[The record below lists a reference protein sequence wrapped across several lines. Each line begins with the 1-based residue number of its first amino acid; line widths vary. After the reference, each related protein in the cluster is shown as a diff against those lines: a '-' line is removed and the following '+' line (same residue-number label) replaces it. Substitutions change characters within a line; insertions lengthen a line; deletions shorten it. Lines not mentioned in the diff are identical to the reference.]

1 MGKTSFTSVGSVPVL
16 LFVFLTGLSALL
28 LVHIIDQV
36 SGLATAAAAHEQV
49 AAPADK
55 TAAAGKAAPS
65 AASAAESAAAASAA
79 ASAADASTKP
89 TPAAGAK
96 PVIAPS
102 NQLLLPKDIKTLTI
116 LAALCG
122 ALGAVLHG
130 LGSLVAFAGN
140 GSFAGSWTL
149 WYLAQPFRG
158 AMLASG
164 SYWLTQGNLLSVTPV
179 SANSAIGMM
188 GLTFLVG
195 LFSDPAIEKLRELF
209 LVLFRTADAPRKN
222 KLDSRQPVV
231 ASARID
237 AAAPQLLKVQGERF
251 DALDK
256 VFVNGAE
263 IVVTTRTAKT
273 LEIALT
279 AAQATPGQKLK
290 IVIKPTAKDAEESV
304 PFDFVVP

>member
-1 MGKTSFTSVGSVPVL
+1 MDKTRFTSVGTVSIL
-16 LFVFLTGLSALL
+16 LFVFLTGVSALL
-28 LVHIIDQV
+28 LVSIVDRV
-36 SGLATAAAAHEQV
+36 SGLAAAAAPPEQV

-55 TAAAGKAAPS
+55 TAAAGNAAPS
-65 AASAAESAAAASAA
+65 AASAAASAVA
-79 ASAADASTKP
+79 SAPASAADASSKLASAAGTKP
-89 TPAAGAK
+89 AGVSAEK
-96 PVIAPS
+96 
-102 NQLLLPKDIKTLTI
+102 LLLSKDIKALTI

-140 GSFAGSWTL
+140 GSFVGSWTL

-164 SYWLTQGNLLSVTPV
+164 SFWLTQGNLLSVTQ
-179 SANSAIGMM
+179 NSPSSPMAMM

-195 LFSDPAIEKLRELF
+195 LFSDRAIEKLRELF
-209 LVLFRTADAPRKN
+209 LVLFRTSDAPRKN
-222 KLDSRQPVV
+222 RLDSRQPVV

-237 AAAPQLLKVQGERF
+237 SAAPQLLKVQGEKF

-256 VFVNGAE
+256 VFVDGAE

-273 LEIALT
+273 LEIPLT
-279 AAQATPGQKLK
+279 AAQATQGQKLK

-304 PFDFVVP
+304 PFDFMVP

>member
-65 AASAAESAAAASAA
+65 AASAAESAAASAA

>member
-1 MGKTSFTSVGSVPVL
+1 MGKTSFTSVGSVPIL
-16 LFVFLTGLSALL
+16 LFVFLTGLSVLL

-36 SGLATAAAAHEQV
+36 AGLAAAAATHEQA
-49 AAPADK
+49 AAPAGK

-65 AASAAESAAAASAA
+65 AEAVSASAA
-79 ASAADASTKP
+79 ASAADASAKP
-89 TPAAGAK
+89 GPAAGTK
-96 PVIAPS
+96 PDAAAPEK
-102 NQLLLPKDIKTLTI
+102 LPLPKDIKTLTI

-179 SANSAIGMM
+179 SATSAIGMM

-195 LFSDPAIEKLRELF
+195 LFSDPAIQKLRELF
-209 LVLFRTADAPRKN
+209 LVLFMTADAPRKN
-222 KLDSRQPVV
+222 KLDSRQPLV

>member
-1 MGKTSFTSVGSVPVL
+1 MGKTRFTSVGNVPIL

-28 LVHIIDQV
+28 LVNIIDQV
-36 SGLATAAAAHEQV
+36 SGLAAAAAAHEQ
-49 AAPADK
+49 AASPADK
-55 TAAAGKAAPS
+55 TAPAGKAAAS
-65 AASAAESAAAASAA
+65 VASAAETAAASAA
-79 ASAADASTKP
+79 ASATDASAKP
-89 TPAAGAK
+89 ALAAGTKAAGVSSEK
-96 PVIAPS
+96 
-102 NQLLLPKDIKTLTI
+102 LPLSKDIRALTI

-140 GSFAGSWTL
+140 GSFAGSWAL

-164 SYWLTQGNLLSVTPV
+164 SFWLTQGNLLSVTQGSTTSPV
-179 SANSAIGMM
+179 GMM

-231 ASARID
+231 ASVRID
-237 AAAPQLLKVQGERF
+237 AAAPQLLKVQGEKF

-256 VFVNGAE
+256 VFVDGVE

-273 LEIALT
+273 LEIPLT
-279 AAQATPGQKLK
+279 AAQATRGQKLK

>member
-1 MGKTSFTSVGSVPVL
+1 MDKTWFASVGSVPIL
-16 LFVFLTGLSALL
+16 LFVFLIGLSALL
-28 LVHIIDQV
+28 LVKIVDQV
-36 SGLATAAAAHEQV
+36 SGLAAAAAPPAPV
-49 AAPADK
+49 AAPAGK
-55 TAAAGKAAPS
+55 TGTVGYVAPAAGS
-65 AASAAESAAAASAA
+65 AAGSAAVSAP
-79 ASAADASTKP
+79 ASAADASANPASAAGTKP
-89 TPAAGAK
+89 AS
-96 PVIAPS
+96 APT
-102 NQLLLPKDIKTLTI
+102 NQLPLPRDIKALTI

-140 GSFAGSWTL
+140 GSFVGSWAL

-164 SYWLTQGNLLSVTPV
+164 SFWLTQGNLLSVSQGSTTSPM
-179 SANSAIGMM
+179 AMM

-209 LVLFRTADAPRKN
+209 LVLFRTADTPRKN

-237 AAAPQLLKVQGERF
+237 AAAPQLLKVQGEKF

-256 VFVNGAE
+256 VFVDGVE

-273 LEIALT
+273 LEIPLT
-279 AAQATPGQKLK
+279 AAQATRGQKLK

-304 PFDFVVP
+304 PFDFMVP

>member
-65 AASAAESAAAASAA
+65 AASAAESAAASAA

-231 ASARID
+231 ASVRID

>member
-1 MGKTSFTSVGSVPVL
+1 MDKARFTSVGSVPIL
-16 LFVFLTGLSALL
+16 LFVFLTGLSSLL
-28 LVHIIDQV
+28 LVKIIDQA
-36 SGLATAAAAHEQV
+36 SGLAAAAASPEQV

-55 TAAAGKAAPS
+55 TAAAGNAAPS
-65 AASAAESAAAASAA
+65 AASAADASANPASAA
-79 ASAADASTKP
+79 GTKLV
-89 TPAAGAK
+89 G
-96 PVIAPS
+96 APS
-102 NQLLLPKDIKTLTI
+102 NQSPLPKDIKALTI

-140 GSFAGSWTL
+140 GSFVGSWTL

-164 SYWLTQGNLLSVTPV
+164 SFWLTQGNLLSVTPG
-179 SANSAIGMM
+179 STTSPMGMM

-195 LFSDPAIEKLRELF
+195 LFSDSAIEKLRELF

-231 ASARID
+231 VSARID
-237 AAAPQLLKVQGERF
+237 AAAPLLLKVQGEKF

-256 VFVNGAE
+256 VYVDGVE

-273 LEIALT
+273 LEIPLT
-279 AAQATPGQKLK
+279 AAQATRGQKLK

-304 PFDFVVP
+304 PFEFMVP